1 MKKLYRMGISKNY
14 TFKSPL
20 SRGARGV
27 FNHFVVFRDVS
38 ILITLLVFACVQPEK
53 PPANLITKEQMI
65 NILVDIHI
73 AEAMVDEAHLSKD
86 SSIVIFKDLAIFEKY
101 GIEKENFDES
111 YNYYLRNIN
120 MLDDIYTAV
129 VDSLS
134 VRNALLKIKN

>member
-1 MKKLYRMGISKNY
+1 MKKLYC
-14 TFKSPL
+14 
-20 SRGARGV
+20 
-27 FNHFVVFRDVS
+27 
-38 ILITLLVFACVQPEK
+38 ILITLLVFACVQQEE
-53 PPANLITKEQMI
+53 PPANIISKEQMI

-86 SSIVIFKDLAIFEKY
+86 SSIAIFKDLAIFKKH

-120 MLDDIYTAV
+120 ILDDIYTAV

-134 VRNALLKIKN
+134 VRNALLKRKN